1 MDLQII
7 HSKIYSIRGF
17 KVMLDFDLA
26 ELYEV
31 PTKVLNQAV
40 KRNKERFPN
49 DFMFRLNNEEW
60 RSIREQSWSQFVT
73 SSRKFRGDAYLPYA
87 FTEQGVAMLSGVLYS
102 EKAIQV
108 NIAIM
113 RAFVELRRYAM
124 NFAELV
130 EVVLSHNKE
139 LTDINEVLK
148 WLGEENQARANEIAA
163 LQTKDESPVDEP
175 PRPRIGFKK

>member
-1 MDLQII
+1 
-7 HSKIYSIRGF
+7 
-17 KVMLDFDLA
+17 MLDFDLA

-49 DFMFRLNNEEW
+49 DIMFRLNNEEW